1 MMKFALIC
9 LLTLAPAIFVLACG
23 DDANTTPQPQRGPTC
38 GTLFGTGITEAQKG
52 EAEIKIDSLITALR
66 SASISG
72 RYNRDLTKLAND
84 VSGPLTDATAQK
96 LGFVDA
102 SSFNGSWYKAS
113 DFWVEYMGSG
123 KFWIHVKAAADPMHI
138 SKEVLIR

>member
-1 MMKFALIC
+1 M
-9 LLTLAPAIFVLACG
+9 LACG
-23 DDANTTPQPQRGPTC
+23 DDANTTPHPQRGATVRHC
-38 GTLFGTGITEAQKG
+38 CLSTGITEAQKG

-66 SASISG
+66 AASISG
-72 RYNRDLTKLAND
+72 RYNRDLNKLAND

-96 LGFVDA
+96 LGFADA

-113 DFWVEYMGSG
+113 EFWVEYMGSG